1 MLNNLHIKN
10 FRILED
16 LEISKLGRVNLI
28 VGKNNSGKSTVL
40 EALRVVAGKAHPT
53 LLREILQGHD
63 ENFSIDD
70 DLSIQNPGANWSGLK
85 HLFTNRMLPK
95 GNDIYISIASD
106 GGQLLKIEHVFYYIK
121 EEFEENEDGEPVNLV
136 RRRVIISP
144 SEFNE
149 LEQTTESSTEFSDYT
164 PALRITSDSGRSAL
178 LDLDDNVRRVNY
190 SMAWRGMEDANSINH
205 SYVST
210 EFITAETLSLLWDKV
225 AISPYETI
233 VLEALQIVDKNVE
246 RLAFV
251 EDVDSPSVREK
262 KRIAIVKLRESDQ
275 RIPLNS
281 MGDGMSR
288 ILQLILSVF
297 PAKNGVLLIDEFENG
312 LHFSVQEEVWRM
324 LFKLAFELDIQVFA
338 TTHSW
343 DCIESFAKVAGTEQE
358 TGILLKMSRSRLTS
372 DHGKIIATVYDEA
385 ALQTITASELEVR

>member
-16 LEISKLGRVNLI
+16 LEIPKLGRVNLI

-40 EALRVVAGKAHPT
+40 EALRVVAGKAHPS
-53 LLREILQGHD
+53 LLREILLGHD
-63 ENFSIDD
+63 ENFNIDG
-70 DLSIQNPGANWSGLK
+70 DLAIENPRPNRSGLK
-85 HLFTNRMLPK
+85 HLFTNRELPNS
-95 GNDIYISIASD
+95 NDVYISIDSE
-106 GGQLLKIEHVFYYIK
+106 GSQLLKIEHVFYYIK
-121 EEFEENEDGEPVNLV
+121 EAVEENEDGDPVNLV
-136 RRRVIISP
+136 RRRVIINP
-144 SEFNE
+144 SDFNE
-149 LEQTTESSTEFSDYT
+149 LKQTTESSAELPDFI

-178 LDLDDNVRRVNY
+178 LDLDDNVPRANY
-190 SMAWRGMEDANSINH
+190 SMAWRGMDDENAINH

-210 EFITAETLSLLWDKV
+210 EFTTAETLSLLWDKI
-225 AISPYETI
+225 AISPYEAI
-233 VLEALQIVDKNVE
+233 VLEALQIIDKNVE

-251 EDVDSPSVREK
+251 EDAGSRSPREK
-262 KRIAIVKLRESDQ
+262 KRIAIVKLRESDK

-312 LHFSVQEEVWRM
+312 LHFSVQKEVWRM
-324 LFKLAFELDIQVFA
+324 LFKLASELDIQVFA

-343 DCIESFAKVAGTEQE
+343 DCIESFSKAAANEQE
-358 TGILLKMSRSRLTS
+358 AGVLLKISRSRLTS
-372 DHGKIIATVYDEA
+372 DNGKIIATVYDKA
-385 ALQTITASELEVR
+385 ALQTITESELEVR